1 MLFTRRELLQKGCL
15 LAAATI
21 GARSPAP
28 SQIQVPSEPSLNPNL
43 LARFVDRLPIPS
55 KAQSIGTRP
64 DPVTRGHLVTYYRVE
79 MVEFESKLHR
89 DLKPTRQW
97 GYGGSVPGPTF
108 ETRSGQ
114 GLFVE
119 WVNRLP
125 RRHFLP
131 VDHHLHGAETGVP
144 EVRTVVHLHGAKA
157 APENDGFPE
166 TWFVAGESSLYH
178 YPNQQDPAMLW
189 YHDHA
194 MGITRLNIFAGLLGG
209 FIIRDPTEEALNLP
223 QSRYEIPL
231 IIYDRI
237 LSKSGQL
244 QYPSSGIP
252 GKPWVPELNGSVFVI
267 NGKIFPYLEVEPRKY
282 RFRVLNAANFRFF
295 ELSLSNRQPFH
306 QVGTDLGLLAAPVEL
321 RSISLFP
328 AERADLVIDFSK
340 LSGQFVEMKHLATPI
355 LQFRVLPESVND
367 SAHLPVK
374 LRTITPLGESE
385 AVRTRTLR
393 LMEIDDAAGNSMVML
408 LDGKRFHEPIS
419 EKPTIDTSEIWEL
432 VNLTGDTHPIH
443 LHLAR
448 FRILDRRPF
457 DRFAYNLNGTLTY
470 RGPAVPPAA
479 SEAGWKDT
487 VRTEPDTVTRIIVR
501 FEGFTGRYVWH
512 CHLLEHEDNEMMR
525 PYEVIARQTSH
536 APMQGNPETDLECR
550 STAARSLPPS
560 VSQRP

>member
-1 MLFTRRELLQKGCL
+1 MKQGH
-15 LAAATI
+15 
-21 GARSPAP
+21 
-28 SQIQVPSEPSLNPNL
+28 QVP
-43 LARFVDRLPIPS
+43 
-55 KAQSIGTRP
+55 
-64 DPVTRGHLVTYYRVE
+64 YYRVE

-108 ETRSGQ
+108 ETRGGQ
-114 GLFVE
+114 GLLVE

-131 VDHHLHGAETGVP
+131 VDHNLHGAEISVP
-144 EVRTVVHLHGAKA
+144 EVRTVVHLHGAKTT
-157 APENDGFPE
+157 PENDGYPE
-166 TWFVAGESSLYH
+166 TWFVPGESSLYH
-178 YPNQQDPAMLW
+178 YPNQQDAAMLW

-209 FIIRDPTEEALNLP
+209 FIVRHQIEEALNLP
-223 QSRYEIPL
+223 QGRYEVPL

-237 LSKSGQL
+237 LSQSGQL
-244 QYPSSGIP
+244 QYPTSGIP
-252 GKPWVPELNGSVFVI
+252 SKPWVPELNGSVFVI

-282 RFRVLNAANFRFF
+282 RFRMLNAANFRFF
-295 ELSLSNRQPFH
+295 DLSLSNHQPFH
-306 QVGTDLGLLAAPVEL
+306 QIGTDLGLLPAPVEL
-321 RSISLFP
+321 TSISLFP
-328 AERADLVIDFSK
+328 AERADLVIDFTK
-340 LSGQFVEMKHLATPI
+340 LTGRFVEMKHLSTPI
-355 LQFRVLPESVND
+355 LQFRVSREPVSDSTVLP
-367 SAHLPVK
+367 AK
-374 LRTITPLGESE
+374 LRPVTRIRESE

-393 LMEIDDAAGNSMVML
+393 LTESDDSAGKSMVML

-448 FRILDRRPF
+448 FQILDRRPF

-470 RGPAVPPAA
+470 RGPAVPPAD

-525 PYEVIARQTSH
+525 PYEVIAKQTADVSVQSDRD
-536 APMQGNPETDLECR
+536 ADIECR
-550 STAARSLPPS
+550 KTIARSLP
-560 VSQRP
+560 RPAPDRP

>member
-1 MLFTRRELLQKGCL
+1 MRLTRRELLKKGCL
-15 LAAATI
+15 LTAATI
-21 GARSPAP
+21 GARTPPLSQVGAP
-28 SQIQVPSEPSLNPNL
+28 PESGLNPNL
-43 LARFVDRLPIPS
+43 LTRFVDRLPIPS
-55 KAQSIGTRP
+55 KARSIGTRP
-64 DPVTRGHLVTYYRVE
+64 DPVTRGHLVPFYRVE
-79 MVEFESKLHR
+79 MIEFESKLHR

-114 GLFVE
+114 GLLVE

-131 VDHHLHGAETGVP
+131 VDHHLHGAETSVP

-157 APENDGFPE
+157 APENDGYPE

-209 FIIRDPTEEALNLP
+209 FIVRDSIEQALNLP
-223 QSRYEIPL
+223 RGGYEIPL
-231 IIYDRI
+231 IMYDRI
-237 LSKSGQL
+237 LSQSGQL

-282 RFRVLNAANFRFF
+282 RFRLLNAANFRFF
-295 ELSLSNRQPFH
+295 DLSLSNRQPFH
-306 QVGTDLGLLAAPVEL
+306 QIGTDLGLLPAPVEL
-321 RSISLFP
+321 KSLSLFP
-328 AERADLVIDFSK
+328 AERADLVIDFSN
-340 LSGQFVEMKHLATPI
+340 LAGQSVELKHVTTPI
-355 LQFRVLPESVND
+355 LQFRVSREPVND
-367 SAHLPVK
+367 STNLPVK
-374 LRTITPLGESE
+374 LRAITQLRESE

-393 LMEIDDAAGNSMVML
+393 LVESDDPAGNSMVML

-419 EKPTIDTSEIWEL
+419 ENPTIDTSEIWEL

-448 FRILDRRPF
+448 FQILDRRPF
-457 DRFAYNLNGTLTY
+457 DRFAYNLSGTSTY
-470 RGPAVPPAA
+470 RGPAVPAA
-479 SEAGWKDT
+479 DNEAGWKDT

-525 PYEVIARQTSH
+525 PYEVIEKQKSDA
-536 APMQGNPETDLECR
+536 
-550 STAARSLPPS
+550 SL
-560 VSQRP
+560 QE

>member
-1 MLFTRRELLQKGCL
+1 M
-15 LAAATI
+15 I
-21 GARSPAP
+21 
-28 SQIQVPSEPSLNPNL
+28 
-43 LARFVDRLPIPS
+43 
-55 KAQSIGTRP
+55 
-64 DPVTRGHLVTYYRVE
+64 
-79 MVEFESKLHR
+79 EFESKLHR

-114 GLFVE
+114 GLLVE

-131 VDHHLHGAETGVP
+131 VDHHLHGAETSVP

-157 APENDGFPE
+157 APENDGYPE

-209 FIIRDPTEEALNLP
+209 FIVRDSIEQALNLP
-223 QSRYEIPL
+223 RGGYEIPL
-231 IIYDRI
+231 IMYDRI
-237 LSKSGQL
+237 LSQSGQL

-282 RFRVLNAANFRFF
+282 RFRLLNAANFRFF
-295 ELSLSNRQPFH
+295 DLSLSNRQPFH
-306 QVGTDLGLLAAPVEL
+306 QIGTDLGLLPAPVEL
-321 RSISLFP
+321 KSLSLFP
-328 AERADLVIDFSK
+328 AERADLVIDFSN
-340 LSGQFVEMKHLATPI
+340 LAGQSVELKHVTTPI
-355 LQFRVLPESVND
+355 LQFRVSREPVND
-367 SAHLPVK
+367 STNLPVK
-374 LRTITPLGESE
+374 LRAITQLRESE

-393 LMEIDDAAGNSMVML
+393 LVESDDPAGNSMVML

-419 EKPTIDTSEIWEL
+419 ENPTIDTSEIWEL

-448 FRILDRRPF
+448 FQILDRRPF
-457 DRFAYNLNGTLTY
+457 DRFAYNLSGTSTY
-470 RGPAVPPAA
+470 RGPAVPAA
-479 SEAGWKDT
+479 DNEAGWKDT

-525 PYEVIARQTSH
+525 PYEVIEKQKSDA
-536 APMQGNPETDLECR
+536 
-550 STAARSLPPS
+550 SL
-560 VSQRP
+560 QE